1 MSEAPTDET
10 PTRADAHHDE
20 AVHHASHQDAVAR
33 RALLVVG
40 DGVETDALR
49 EKLTSNGFEV
59 ASVSAEEAARRVAEM
74 SPSVVVLAFGNR
86 EGEGRLLS
94 LARRLRSEP
103 SSFSLPVVFL
113 YGTDGRTL
121 RSAAQHLGADDYF
134 ALDAT
139 AEELRA
145 RLEALNWRAES
156 GRRSAPAV
164 ADQRSEIDNFLFLL
178 DAVSADALRG
188 ATGAVALVEANS
200 INGGGSGDSAT
211 SRHAHALKDRHAPAL
226 TERRATALTDAH
238 GFLKL
243 NLRRI
248 DAVAFYGPATL
259 LVYLPG
265 ADLPSARATL
275 SRLRAEF
282 SEASAGGDLFIGISS
297 FPAHASEVEVLVEQA
312 EAALGE
318 ARAENSVARVVV
330 YGVVDARPAPDAE
343 RRTSVK
349 TKRRKITAV
358 SDGPGPVNEP
368 GTVNEPGPV
377 NERETVNERGTVSS
391 TDDATTASLT
401 EPSSLSLNEAAA
413 RAAVGAHA
421 GERRVGGRLRR
432 VMLVVSDAARMAQVN
447 LLMRSAAYEVRAAF
461 DGHHA
466 LNLLRIDRPD
476 ALVVDYELPEMDGVE
491 MLRRLAKQSR
501 AGQAPP
507 ALLLLPAGRE
517 DLRDE
522 ALRAGARAVI
532 ALPYDAVELLDMLR
546 VFCETE

>member
-1 MSEAPTDET
+1 MSEAPNDET
-10 PTRADAHHDE
+10 HAREDAPHDLRDAHHD
-20 AVHHASHQDAVAR
+20 SRKDAVAR
-33 RALLVVG
+33 RALVVSD
-40 DGVETDALR
+40 DGAETDALR
-49 EKLTSNGFEV
+49 ERLTFAGFEV
-59 ASVSAEEAARRVAEM
+59 ASVSAEEAARRVAEL
-74 SPSVVVLAFGNR
+74 SPSVVVLAFGKR

-103 SSFSLPVVFL
+103 LSFSLPVVFL
-113 YGTDGRTL
+113 FGTDGRTL

-134 ALDAT
+134 AQDAP
-139 AEELRA
+139 AEEMRA

-178 DAVSADALRG
+178 DAVSADALGG

-200 INGGGSGDSAT
+200 GTGDRSGDRDGRRDGSDGGGDGDSGDSDA
-211 SRHAHALKDRHAPAL
+211 A
-226 TERRATALTDAH
+226 RRATALTGAH

-243 NLRRI
+243 NLRRV

-259 LVYLPG
+259 LIYLPG
-265 ADLPSARATL
+265 ADLTSARATL

-282 SEASAGGDLFIGISS
+282 SETVPGSDLFIGISS
-297 FPAHASEVEVLVEQA
+297 FPAHGSEVEVLVEQA
-312 EAALGE
+312 GVALGE

-330 YGVVDARPAPDAE
+330 YGVGDARPAPDAE
-343 RRTSVK
+343 RRTTVK
-349 TKRRKITAV
+349 SKRRRITAV
-358 SDGPGPVNEP
+358 SDEPEAVNQRRAATHTNDP
-368 GTVNEPGPV
+368 
-377 NERETVNERGTVSS
+377 
-391 TDDATTASLT
+391 TTASLN
-401 EPSSLSLNEAAA
+401 EPASASSDESAA
-413 RAAVGAHA
+413 RAAAATYA

-461 DGHHA
+461 DGPHA

-476 ALVVDYELPEMDGVE
+476 ALVVDYGMPEMNGVE
-491 MLRRLAKQSR
+491 MLKRLAKQSR
-501 AGQAPP
+501 PGEAPP
-507 ALLLLPAGRE
+507 ALLLLPAGRA

-522 ALRAGARAVI
+522 AMRDGARGVI
-532 ALPYDAVELLDMLR
+532 ELPYDAVELLDMLR